1 MTSVNAIRRSLAA
14 ALLALGLVLLPVSI
28 AGSGTGPIAGSV
40 IAPAA
45 EAKTILPP
53 LPTAPEGDIPGV
65 NDWTCQPTAE
75 YPTPVVLVHG
85 TVGDRRHLLFKLGTS
100 IKAAGYC
107 IYSLDYGNRGL
118 DDIVGSADELKAFI
132 DKVLGATGAAKVSL
146 VGHSQGGM
154 MPRYYIKFLGGDQ
167 FVDDLVGIAPS
178 NHGTRLI
185 PAQNPIADLLPGL
198 ICMAC
203 NQQAWGSA
211 FLTDLNAGDETPGD
225 ISYTQI
231 ESKLDEVVVP
241 YTSAFLTPGPNT
253 TNITLQAKCPL
264 ALVEHVLI
272 PTARSTISYTLDAL
286 SHPGPASPSFKPTC

>member
-1 MTSVNAIRRSLAA
+1 MSRVNAIRRSLAA
-14 ALLALGLVLLPVSI
+14 AILALGLGLLPTSAV
-28 AGSGTGPIAGSV
+28 
-40 IAPAA
+40 
-45 EAKTILPP
+45 EAKTILP

-65 NDWTCQPTAE
+65 NDWTCKPTSE
-75 YPTPVVLVHG
+75 RPTPVILVHG
-85 TVGDRRHLLFKLGTS
+85 TVGDRRHLLEGLGKA
-100 IKAAGYC
+100 IKAAGFC
-107 IYSLDYGNRGL
+107 VFSLDYGNRGL
-118 DDIVGSADELKAFI
+118 DDIVGSADELKSYV
-132 DKVLGATGAAKVSL
+132 DKVLDATGSAKVSM

-198 ICMAC
+198 ICMSC
-203 NQQAWGSA
+203 NQQTWGSS
-211 FLTDLNAGDETPGD
+211 FLANLNADDETPGD
-225 ISYTQI
+225 VSYTQI

-264 ALVEHVLI
+264 TLAEHILI
-272 PTARSTISYTLDAL
+272 PTARSTIGYTLDAL
-286 SHPGPASPSFKPTC
+286 SHSGPADPAFKPSC